1 MHAFPR
7 DHYNSSTSD
16 LFIHYYQTVQGS
28 TNRDRIRGDFGKQ
41 TMTSYHRTI
50 HFRCHWT
57 HLLPMKTFYFSFYF
71 LHNYGYLD
79 RADLFGSTHRILRSV
94 WTWNSLKFLK
104 IAYVWLL
111 HASSFYCPSSDGVC
125 LSCGLFNHHVIVLY
139 LFYKCLLY
147 YANSDVIV

>member
-57 HLLPMKTFYFSFYF
+57 HLLPMKTFYFSFIF
-71 LHNYGYLD
+71 LHKHGYMD
-79 RADLFGSTHRILRSV
+79 RADPFWSTHRTLQSV
-94 WTWNSLKFLK
+94 WTWNSLGTTRNCLCMT
-104 IAYVWLL
+104 IALVIILL
-111 HASSFYCPSSDGVC
+111 S
-125 LSCGLFNHHVIVLY
+125 VLRWCMSI
-139 LFYKCLLY
+139 LWF
-147 YANSDVIV
+147 V